1 MFTTTWTVEISA
13 IFFTTPEVT
22 EMESNYRVLWN
33 EDELYTIIEVYY
45 DADGNIEDWDDTV
58 IAAIGADFEDL
69 TSEIEKMA
77 EAIELPVLYITEEG
91 ELAELEVEEE
101 AEEA

>member
-1 MFTTTWTVEISA
+1 MLATTWTVEIST
-13 IFFTTPEVT
+13 ISFTPKVT

-69 TSEIEKMA
+69 TFEIEKMA

-91 ELAELEVEEE
+91 ELAELEVEE